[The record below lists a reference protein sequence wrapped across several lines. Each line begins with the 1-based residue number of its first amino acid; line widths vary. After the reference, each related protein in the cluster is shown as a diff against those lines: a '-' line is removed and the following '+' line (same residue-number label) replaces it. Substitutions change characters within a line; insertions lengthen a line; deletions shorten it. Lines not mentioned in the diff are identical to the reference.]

1 MKTNNVVK
9 FAATPEAN
17 SLALQADALRALV
30 DEYGTLCAQMAALK
44 NRQAELKA
52 QLITSGATPIEGSLF
67 RITVS
72 TCIAESLDMEA
83 VRAKLSPQ
91 FIVAHTIKTERTT
104 VRCTSRNG
112 SARNAR
118 HSAA

>member
-9 FAATPEAN
+9 FEDQAQPQGWFAQTEAR
-17 SLALQADALRALV
+17 AVQALV

-44 NRQAELKA
+44 NKQADLKA
-52 QLITSGATPIEGSLF
+52 RLIAAGETPIEGALF

-72 TCIAESLDMEA
+72 TCIAETLDMEA

-91 FIVAHTIKTERTT
+91 FITAHTIKTERTT
-104 VRCTSRNG
+104 VRCTSRN
-112 SARNAR
+112 ARRTA
-118 HSAA
+118 

>member
-1 MKTNNVVK
+1 MKTNNTIQ
-9 FAATPEAN
+9 FETPEVN
-17 SLALQADALRALV
+17 SLALQAIV

-44 NRQAELKA
+44 NRQAELREA
-52 QLITSGATPIEGSLF
+52 LIAAGAVAVEGSLF

-83 VRAKLSPQ
+83 IRAKLSPQ

-104 VRCTSRNG
+104 VRCAARNG
-112 SARNAR
+112 STRNTR
-118 HSAA
+118 GAA